1 MKAIYTLTPYQAEE
15 LKAIQARISSD
26 ASLASEKLKDHSDC
40 SKVLEIL
47 DRITVLAEEME
58 DILVSE

>member
-1 MKAIYTLTPYQAEE
+1 MKTIYTLTSYQAEE
-15 LKAIQARISSD
+15 LKVIQAKISCD

-40 SKVLEIL
+40 SEVLEIL
-47 DRITVLAEEME
+47 DRITVLTEKME

>member
-1 MKAIYTLTPYQAEE
+1 MKTIYTLTPYQAEE
-15 LKAIQARISSD
+15 LKAIQAKISCD

-40 SKVLEIL
+40 GEVLEIL
-47 DRITVLAEEME
+47 DRITALTEEME

>member
-1 MKAIYTLTPYQAEE
+1 MKTIYTLTPYQAEE
-15 LKAIQARISSD
+15 LKAIQAKISRD

-40 SKVLEIL
+40 GEVLEIL
-47 DRITVLAEEME
+47 DRITALTEEME